1 MVVDFNEGVWSM
13 PADLSFNSIVL
24 YLALGLFAGTLGA
37 LFGVGGGIL
46 MVPVLTILASMPQKE
61 AQGISLTVMIV
72 LSVVGAIRYHM
83 NPDIHMDWRVIAI
96 MSVTMLFGANIGAS
110 LAASLSNKALQIG
123 FSVLLFIMGFRMIWS
138 ALKSA

>member
-1 MVVDFNEGVWSM
+1 ML
-13 PADLSFNSIVL
+13 ADLSGNFITL
-24 YLALGLFAGTLGA
+24 YLALGLLTGILGA

-61 AQGISLTVMIV
+61 AQGISLSVMIV
-72 LSVVGAIRYHM
+72 LSVVGAFRYHI

-123 FSVLLFIMGFRMIWS
+123 FSVLLFIMGFHMIWS